1 MTTITYQV
9 IRTYMEINRDSFERH
24 TQTGQ
29 QESKQKKQRQQD
41 LKSKWEALHSKHG
54 IKEEPSQFP
63 LVQYKPPEGFERAE
77 LSFE

>member
-1 MTTITYQV
+1 MK
-9 IRTYMEINRDSFERH
+9 N
-24 TQTGQ
+24 
-29 QESKQKKQRQQD
+29 
-41 LKSKWEALHSKHG
+41 KWEALHSKHG